1 MRLMTVAIM
10 ACVLL
15 TLPASAQ
22 GMRGRFGMASPTVA
36 AGKGS
41 CPRGN
46 GTCDGK
52 GPKRQGDGG
61 GKGSCQRGMR
71 AAPRR

>member
-1 MRLMTVAIM
+1 MRLMTVALM

-22 GMRGRFGMASPTVA
+22 GMRGRFGTAASTFA
-36 AGKGS
+36 AGNGS

-46 GTCDGK
+46 GTCGGA
-52 GPKRQGDGG
+52 GPKRQGHGG

-71 AAPRR
+71 AALRR